1 MDVDGPV
8 GEEPLDRLVCA
19 DRTSKLRP
27 RLGVRDGR
35 LQEALRGADRVRRE
49 THATVIERGESDREP
64 FAVFTET
71 LGRWNAHLAEIE
83 LRGRR
88 PVESHLRVVAADL
101 ETAGRALDGECRDPL
116 RPELRIERRE
126 DDEHVGDR
134 RIVVEGFPTAVT
146 NQAAAPPP
154 DLLRAAAPPPR

>member
-35 LQEALRGADRVRRE
+35 LHEALRGADRVRRE
-49 THATVIERGESDREP
+49 THAAVIERGESDREP

-88 PVESHLRVVAADL
+88 PVESHLHGGGADL
-101 ETAGRALDGECRDPL
+101 DTARRPPAREVRDAL
-116 RPELRIERRE
+116 RP
-126 DDEHVGDR
+126 D
-134 RIVVEGFPTAVT
+134 
-146 NQAAAPPP
+146 
-154 DLLRAAAPPPR
+154 